1 MAHQSVDKPE
11 LSVLFAL
18 SGRGSILASVSGDI
32 CVLSINRVI
41 YIYIKRERAV
51 PLFLVNFV
59 VLLSCVLSIFVFIFF
74 EFCV

>member
-18 SGRGSILASVSGDI
+18 SGPGSILASVSGDI